1 MRQCVAACCSML
13 PYTAEF
19 KGHWDCNTLQHTATC
34 QYLASGICPSVCVST
49 HTTADGVCFA
59 SRVCVCMCESV
70 FVCVQICMCVC
81 ACLCVCVCAYV
92 SICADFHAKTAYWC
106 VSFAVCCSVCS
117 VWFYAPTCWWPTF
130 SRICQCILKPLLVY
144 PCTVLRISDVH
155 VCDID
160 VSDIDRSHR
169 FV

>member
-1 MRQCVAACCSML
+1 LPCVASSLTLDCKYLGSGVCVAMRQCVAACCSML

-70 FVCVQICMCVC
+70 FVCVQICTYIYMCVC
-81 ACLCVCVCAYV
+81 ACLCVCVRVRMYRYV
-92 SICADFHAKTAYWC
+92 LTSTPRLRTGALVLQC
-106 VSFAVCCSVCS
+106 VAVSAVCGSMRLL
-117 VWFYAPTCWWPTF
+117 AGG
-130 SRICQCILKPLLVY
+130 PLF
-144 PCTVLRISDVH
+144 H
-155 VCDID
+155 V
-160 VSDIDRSHR
+160 
-169 FV
+169 FVNVF